1 MAAKAKLPRTIKQVG
16 YALITTVDDNTGKP
30 TYGDVKWLVHNEAGG
45 REYTAEPKGETSSI
59 WADGIEVYGEEEN
72 AGYDITL
79 TLLAFID
86 DTDEDWLNKVVD
98 TNGNFVEEYSGT
110 GEYPHFALL
119 IIEDTTDGV
128 GQTRVWTDCHVTK
141 RPTESGKT
149 SEGGALDPMFP
160 EYAITANPREDCG
173 CVEIKLKG
181 KSKISSVPEP
191 SLAGDNIVIQ
201 KAMTITVGNV
211 ESIQVISKAP
221 AAATI
226 TWTSGTQAKA
236 TVDSNGAVTG
246 VEAGTSTIT
255 ASITTASGTLTDT
268 CEVTVVAAPT

>member
-16 YALITTVDDNTGKP
+16 YAMITSVDDNTGKP
-30 TYGDVKWLVHNEAGG
+30 TYGNVKWLVHNEAGG
-45 REYTAEPKGETSSI
+45 REYSAEPKGETSSI
-59 WADGIEVYGEEEN
+59 WADGLEVYGEEEN
-72 AGYDITL
+72 AGYDVTL
-79 TLLAFID
+79 TLLAFAD

-98 TNGNFVEEYSGT
+98 TNGNFVEEYANT

-141 RPTESGKT
+141 RPSESGKT

-160 EYAITANPREDCG
+160 EYAISAIPREDCG

-181 KSKISSVPEP
+181 KNKITSVPEP

-201 KAMTITVGNV
+201 KEITITVGSV
-211 ESIQVISKAP
+211 ESIPVISKSP
-221 AAATI
+221 ANATI
-226 TWTSGTQAKA
+226 TWSSATEGKA
-236 TVDSNGAVTG
+236 TVDSNGSVTG
-246 VEAGTSTIT
+246 VSAGSSVVT
-255 ASITTASGTLTDT
+255 ASITTSSGTKTDT
-268 CEVTVVAAPT
+268 CTVTVVAAPA

>member
-16 YALITTVDDNTGKP
+16 YALITAVDDNTGKP
-30 TYGDVKWLVHNEAGG
+30 TYGNVKWLVHNEAGG
-45 REYTAEPKGETSSI
+45 REYSAEPKGETSSI
-59 WADGIEVYGEEEN
+59 WADGLEVYGEEEN

-79 TLLAFID
+79 TLLAFAD

-98 TNGNFVEEYSGT
+98 TNGNFVEEYANT

-141 RPTESGKT
+141 RPSESGKT

-160 EYAITANPREDCG
+160 EYAISAIPREDCG
-173 CVEIKLKG
+173 CVEIKLNG

-201 KAMTITVGNV
+201 KNLTITVGAIETV
-211 ESIQVISKAP
+211 PVISKSP
-221 AAATI
+221 ANATI
-226 TWTSGTQAKA
+226 TWTSGTQGKA
-236 TVDSNGAVTG
+236 TVDNNGAVTG
-246 VEAGTSTIT
+246 VSAGTSTIT

>member
-16 YALITTVDDNTGKP
+16 YALITAVDDNTGKP
-30 TYGDVKWLVHNEAGG
+30 TYGNVKWLVHNEAGG
-45 REYTAEPKGETSSI
+45 REYSAEPKGETSSI
-59 WADGIEVYGEEEN
+59 WADGLEVYGEEEN

-98 TNGNFVEEYSGT
+98 TNGNYVEEYTNT

-149 SEGGALDPMFP
+149 SEGGALEPMFP
-160 EYAITANPREDCG
+160 EYAISAIPREDCG

-201 KAMTITVGNV
+201 KNLTITVGAV
-211 ESIQVISKAP
+211 ETVPVISKSP
-221 AAATI
+221 ANATI
-226 TWTSGTQAKA
+226 TWTSGTEAKA
-236 TVDSNGAVTG
+236 TVNSSGAVTG
-246 VEAGTSTIT
+246 VSAGTSTIT

>member
-16 YALITTVDDNTGKP
+16 YALITAVDDNTGKP
-30 TYGDVKWLVHNEAGG
+30 TYGNVKWLVHNEAGG
-45 REYTAEPKGETSSI
+45 REYSAEPKGETSSI
-59 WADGIEVYGEEEN
+59 WADGLEVYGEEEN

-79 TLLAFID
+79 TLLAFAD

-98 TNGNFVEEYSGT
+98 TNGNFVEEYANT

-141 RPTESGKT
+141 RPSESGKT

-160 EYAITANPREDCG
+160 EYAISAIPREDCG

-201 KAMTITVGNV
+201 KNLTITVGAIETV
-211 ESIQVISKAP
+211 PVISKSP
-221 AAATI
+221 ANATI
-226 TWTSGTQAKA
+226 TWTSSTQGKA
-236 TVDSNGAVTG
+236 TVDNNGAVTG
-246 VEAGTSTIT
+246 VSAGTSTIT

>member
-16 YALITTVDDNTGKP
+16 YALITAVDDNTGKP
-30 TYGDVKWLVHNEAGG
+30 TYGSVKWLVHNEAGG
-45 REYTAEPKGETSSI
+45 REYSAEPKGETSSI
-59 WADGIEVYGEEEN
+59 WADGLEVYGEEEN

-79 TLLAFID
+79 TLLAFAD

-98 TNGNFVEEYSGT
+98 TNGNFVEEYANT

-141 RPTESGKT
+141 RPSESGKT

-160 EYAITANPREDCG
+160 EYTISAIPREDCG

-201 KAMTITVGNV
+201 KNLTITVGAIETV
-211 ESIQVISKAP
+211 PVISKSP
-221 AAATI
+221 ANATI
-226 TWTSGTQAKA
+226 TWTSGTQGKA
-236 TVDSNGAVTG
+236 TVDNNGAVTG
-246 VEAGTSTIT
+246 VSAGTSTIT